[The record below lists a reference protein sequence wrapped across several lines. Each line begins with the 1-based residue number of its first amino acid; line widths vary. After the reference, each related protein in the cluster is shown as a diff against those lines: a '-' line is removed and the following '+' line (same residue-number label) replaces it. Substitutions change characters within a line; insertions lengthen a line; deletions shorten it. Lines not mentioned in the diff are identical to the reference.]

1 MASGRFVEPKL
12 GTINYERIIFKNL
25 VALICTS
32 PIQMLNKRVLVV
44 QIEQFVL
51 DTNAGKQLY

>member
-1 MASGRFVEPKL
+1 MADL
-12 GTINYERIIFKNL
+12 LTIKYERIIFENL

>member
-12 GTINYERIIFKNL
+12 GTIKYERIIFEYL